1 MILTVVTAT
10 LTILYPL
17 VSTTHFVKN
26 AEQCIENAH
35 TDNGGSPQPD
45 KNGNQLMVYPCS
57 KNKDIDGKE
66 NRKGGPDKIKM
77 RFHRVRLIK

>member
-1 MILTVVTAT
+1 MTAT
-10 LTILYPL
+10 LPILYPL
-17 VSTTHFVKN
+17 VRTTHFVKN
-26 AEQCIENAH
+26 AEQCIEDTYA
-35 TDNGGSPQPD
+35 DNGWSPQPD
-45 KNGNQLMVYPCS
+45 KNGNQFMMYPCA